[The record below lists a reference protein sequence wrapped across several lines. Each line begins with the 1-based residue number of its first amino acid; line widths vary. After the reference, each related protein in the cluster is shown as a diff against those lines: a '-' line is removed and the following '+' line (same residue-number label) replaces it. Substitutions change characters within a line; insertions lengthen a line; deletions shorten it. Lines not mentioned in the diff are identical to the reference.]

1 MGGMANRHFGKIADV
16 WKHAALMEAIGL
28 VAPGRYAETH
38 AGSAAYPM
46 VRDSEREFGILRF
59 LEVAPHHPALA
70 GSRYL
75 AAVTPHVRPG
85 QAGHGHEATG
95 TYPGSALL
103 AMTALGN
110 GCSYLFCDLD
120 PHSATGLRHRAAG
133 LGLRHW
139 QVVEADGMLT
149 VRAWLDGA
157 GSQSPRPARGTAIV
171 HIDPFDPH
179 ARAPG
184 GLSAL
189 EFAGHLATSGTG
201 LVYWYGC
208 DEPGEH
214 AWAYRALC
222 DLTPVSLWCGDIM
235 VTDTG
240 GGGSP
245 GDLGRATTPGTGF
258 GVVLANLPPDV
269 LTACTAVGGALA
281 SAYTDVALPGGT
293 RGSLVFT
300 SYRRP

>member
-1 MGGMANRHFGKIADV
+1 MANRHFGKIADV
-16 WKHAALMEAIGL
+16 WKHAALMEAIGR
-28 VAPGRYAETH
+28 VTPGRYAETH

-46 VRDSEREFGILRF
+46 VRDSERAFGIRRF
-59 LEVAPHHPALA
+59 LVVAPQHPALA
-70 GSRYL
+70 ESRYL
-75 AAVTPHVRPG
+75 AAVAPYVRPG
-85 QAGHGHEATG
+85 QADRRRRATG

-120 PHSATGLRHRAAG
+120 PHSAADLRHRAAG
-133 LGLRHW
+133 LGLHHW
-139 QVVEADGMLT
+139 QVAEADGMLT
-149 VRAWLDGA
+149 VRAWLDGT
-157 GSQSPRPARGTAIV
+157 GPGSPRPTAGTAIV

-208 DEPGEH
+208 DEPGER
-214 AWAYRALC
+214 AWAYRELC
-222 DLTPVSLWCGDIM
+222 DLTPAPLWCGDIM

-245 GDLGRATTPGTGF
+245 GDLGLATTPGTGF

-281 SAYTDVALPGGT
+281 GAYTGVALPGGT

-300 SYRRP
+300 SYRRQ

>member
-1 MGGMANRHFGKIADV
+1 MANRHFGKIADV
-16 WKHAALMEAIGL
+16 WKHAALMEAIGR

-46 VRDSEREFGILRF
+46 VHDSERAFGILRF
-59 LEVAPHHPALA
+59 LEVAPQHPALA

-75 AAVTPHVRPG
+75 AVAGPYVRPG
-85 QAGHGHEATG
+85 QAGPEGETTG
-95 TYPGSALL
+95 TYPGSALQ
-103 AMTALGN
+103 AMTALGD

-120 PHSATGLRHRAAG
+120 PQSAADLRRRAAG

-139 QVVEADGMLT
+139 QVAEADGMLT
-149 VRAWLDGA
+149 VGAWLDGA
-157 GSQSPRPARGTAIV
+157 GSESPGPAPGTTIV
-171 HIDPFDPH
+171 HIDPFDPY
-179 ARAPG
+179 ARTPG
-184 GLSAL
+184 GPSAL

-201 LVYWYGC
+201 LVYWYGF

-222 DLTPVSLWCGDIM
+222 DLTPAPLWCGDIL

-245 GDLGRATTPGTGF
+245 GDLGVATTPGTGF

-269 LTACTAVGGALA
+269 LTACATVGGALA
-281 SAYTDVALPGGT
+281 DAYTGVALPGGT
-293 RGSLVFT
+293 QGRLVFT
-300 SYRRP
+300 SYRRS

>member
-1 MGGMANRHFGKIADV
+1 MANRHFGKIADV
-16 WKHAALMEAIGL
+16 WKHAALMEAIGR

-46 VRDSEREFGILRF
+46 VRDSERVFGILRF

-70 GSRYL
+70 RSRYL
-75 AAVTPHVRPG
+75 AVVTPYVRPG
-85 QAGHGHEATG
+85 QAGHGRGATG

-120 PHSATGLRHRAAG
+120 PHSAAGLRHRAAG
-133 LGLRHW
+133 LGLHRW
-139 QVVEADGMLT
+139 QVAEADGMLT

-157 GSQSPRPARGTAIV
+157 GSESPGPGLGAAMV
-171 HIDPFDPH
+171 HIDPFDPY

-214 AWAYRALC
+214 AWAYRELC
-222 DLTPVSLWCGDIM
+222 DLTSAPLWCGDIM

-240 GGGSP
+240 GGGCP
-245 GDLGRATTPGTGF
+245 GDLGLATTPGTGF

-269 LTACTAVGGALA
+269 LTACTAVGGELA
-281 SAYTDVALPGGT
+281 GAYTDVALPGGT

>member
-1 MGGMANRHFGKIADV
+1 
-16 WKHAALMEAIGL
+16 
-28 VAPGRYAETH
+28 
-38 AGSAAYPM
+38 M
-46 VRDSEREFGILRF
+46 VRDSERAFGILRF
-59 LEVAPHHPALA
+59 LEVALHHPALA
-70 GSRYL
+70 ESRYL
-75 AAVTPHVRPG
+75 AAVAPYVRLG
-85 QAGHGHEATG
+85 QADHGRGATG

-110 GCSYLFCDLD
+110 SCSYLFCDLD
-120 PHSATGLRHRAAG
+120 PQSAAGLRRRAAG
-133 LGLRHW
+133 LGLHRW
-139 QVVEADGMLT
+139 QVAEADGMLT

-157 GSQSPRPARGTAIV
+157 GSESPGPAPGTAIV
-171 HIDPFDPH
+171 HIDPFDPY

-214 AWAYRALC
+214 AWAYRALY
-222 DLTPVSLWCGDIM
+222 DLTPAPLWCGDIM

-245 GDLGRATTPGTGF
+245 GDLGRSTTPGTGF
-258 GVVLANLPPDV
+258 GVVLANLPPDA

-281 SAYTDVALPGGT
+281 DAYTDVALPGGT
-293 RGSLVFT
+293 QGSLVFT

>member
-1 MGGMANRHFGKIADV
+1 MANRHFGKIADV
-16 WKHAALMEAIGL
+16 WKHAALMEAIGR

-46 VRDSEREFGILRF
+46 VADSERAFGILRF
-59 LEVAPHHPALA
+59 LEVAPQHPALA

-75 AAVTPHVRPG
+75 AVAAPYVRPG
-85 QAGHGHEATG
+85 QAGHGRGAAG
-95 TYPGSALL
+95 TYPGSALQ
-103 AMTALGN
+103 AMTTLGN

-120 PHSATGLRHRAAG
+120 PQSAADLGHRAAG
-133 LGLRHW
+133 LSLRHW
-139 QVVEADGMLT
+139 QVAEADGMAT

-157 GSQSPRPARGTAIV
+157 GAGPALGTAIV

-179 ARAPG
+179 ARTPG

-214 AWAYRALC
+214 AWAYRELC
-222 DLTPVSLWCGDIM
+222 DLTPAPLWCGDIM
-235 VTDTG
+235 VTGTS

-245 GDLGRATTPGTGF
+245 GDLGLATTPGTGF

-269 LTACTAVGGALA
+269 LTACTAVGSALA
-281 SAYTDVALPGGT
+281 GAYTDVALPGGT

-300 SYRRP
+300 RYRRP